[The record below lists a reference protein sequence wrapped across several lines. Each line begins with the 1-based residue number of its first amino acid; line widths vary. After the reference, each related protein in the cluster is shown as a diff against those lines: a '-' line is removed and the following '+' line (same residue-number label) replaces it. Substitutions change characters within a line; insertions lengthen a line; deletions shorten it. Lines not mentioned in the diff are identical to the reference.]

1 MAPPGIPADRLAA
14 LRSAFASMIADPA
27 FKQEVAKR
35 KMELGPIPGAEL
47 QTLIQETLEI
57 SPAVAARAVEISNE

>member
-1 MAPPGIPADRLAA
+1 
-14 LRSAFASMIADPA
+14 MIADPA

-57 SPAVAARAVEISNE
+57 SPAVAARAVAISNE